1 LGEVLKLTKQEFSDA
16 LTLANSDAKLD
27 GDLSVFEGFGLEG
40 FKPVYC
46 TVEQVASLIRY
57 QCLQFN
63 GNLDSLALNEIGRH
77 GKRKFIII

>member
-1 LGEVLKLTKQEFSDA
+1 MGEVLKLTKQEFSNA
-16 LTLANSDAKLD
+16 LTLANSDTKLD

-40 FKPVYC
+40 FNPVYC